1 MQEDL
6 VHLIHGVL
14 HHGIRLRTRLLRGE
28 RLVLENEQA
37 TLQRLLL
44 PAGEAQRWPEYGGQ
58 SPASTEPTDLHAA
71 DVHAGTGPRL
81 FLGVRYALVCW
92 LDELFLVGSPWE
104 KQWNEKKLEAA
115 LYASNDRAWR
125 FWEQARLAEARP
137 DGTALVGFF
146 LCVMLGFRGD
156 LRDDPAALQAWL
168 DATRIRLHRGNRTAW
183 SKPPELQPRTLV
195 PPLRG
200 QERLRRMIY
209 SGGLLLLVL
218 LPILA
223 FIMVQMMAPT
233 PAGPGDAG
241 YRTGASKAD
250 R

>member
-14 HHGIRLRTRLLRGE
+14 HHGIRLRKRLLRGE

-44 PAGEAQRWPEYGGQ
+44 PAGEAQRRPEYGGQ

-104 KQWNEKKLEAA
+104 KQWNEKKLEAV

-125 FWEQARLAEARP
+125 FWSRLGWRKRGRMALLSWGFSCASCSVSGATCAIRPRCKPGWTPRASGSTAVIARP
-137 DGTALVGFF
+137 GRNLPSCN
-146 LCVMLGFRGD
+146 L
-156 LRDDPAALQAWL
+156 
-168 DATRIRLHRGNRTAW
+168 
-183 SKPPELQPRTLV
+183 RTLV
-195 PPLRG
+195 PPCAARN
-200 QERLRRMIY
+200 
-209 SGGLLLLVL
+209 
-218 LPILA
+218 
-223 FIMVQMMAPT
+223 
-233 PAGPGDAG
+233 DC
-241 YRTGASKAD
+241 GA
-250 R
+250 